1 MESIATILQIRK
13 AKLNG
18 SKHANMEMKMRLLP
32 VLDKLGL
39 RNVQIYIYFL
49 ISGNFVQFWGE
60 GFCFNFSKY
69 TLLR

>member
-39 RNVQIYIYFL
+39 RNVQIYF
-49 ISGNFVQFWGE
+49 F
-60 GFCFNFSKY
+60 
-69 TLLR
+69 

>member
-39 RNVQIYIYFL
+39 RNVQIYFFL